1 MKRKQKAAKL
11 DYTRQML
18 PQTRKAV
25 FFDVLRLQWR
35 NLLGLSLILLLF
47 SLPLL
52 VSVLVRD
59 VYSGS
64 YLAALSGTEQASEPE
79 AGYALAYFELIRRL
93 VNIPLL
99 MLFCVGLS
107 GALRV
112 LRQYAWEENVH
123 LPTEFFKG
131 IKSNCL
137 QLLILGGLGGLIIA
151 LCVLVLFF
159 SGAYS
164 SGLLSAIS
172 LLPIAV
178 SVFLIL
184 PIFAICAVMIP
195 VYSNPLG
202 ANLKNARYV
211 YSASPWSVLGT
222 LAVCGLFFVPLMI
235 PNLLCHVLGHLLFVL
250 LLPVTCLGWTLFL
263 YGKFDETIN
272 EALCPELVGKG
283 LFTEQSIK
291 NKNTTEE

>member
-1 MKRKQKAAKL
+1 MKRKNRVSEK
-11 DYTRQML
+11 DYTKQML

-35 NLLGLSLILLLF
+35 NLLLLSLLLLLF

-52 VSVLVRD
+52 LSTVIGD
-59 VYSGS
+59 VYSRS
-64 YLAALSGTEQASEPE
+64 YLAELVSRGETLRAE
-79 AGYALAYFELIRRL
+79 AWYALYYFEIGRRL

-99 MLFCVGLS
+99 LLFCVGFS

-137 QLLILGGLGGLIIA
+137 QLLALGAASGLIIA
-151 LCVLVLFF
+151 LCVVILLF

-164 SGLLSAIS
+164 SGILSLLSM
-172 LLPIAV
+172 LPIAFSILFV
-178 SVFLIL
+178 L

-195 VYSNPLG
+195 VYANPLR
-202 ANLKNARYV
+202 ANLKNALAI
-211 YSASPWSVLGT
+211 YSAYPWNVLGT
-222 LAVCGLFFVPLMI
+222 LGACALFFVPLMI
-235 PNLLCHVLGHLLFVL
+235 PNLLCHVLGYVL
-250 LLPVTCLGWTLFL
+250 VTLTLPVTCLAWTLFC
-263 YGKFDETIN
+263 YQKFDDEIN
-272 EALCPELVGKG
+272 KALCPELVGKG
-283 LFTEQSIK
+283 LFKAENINTEK
-291 NKNTTEE
+291 EN